1 MKSFLARSTAWL
13 RKMQDRNEKVI
24 DETTMGNIRR
34 LRWLVPMF
42 LAVDLLLL
50 AVFALVPETGSEQRT
65 SWLHGV
71 RTVYLV
77 TAICLVLPL
86 LATWRLSGR
95 AKPDPAIRLVQFFAP
110 LGFVIFTV
118 ALAVIDQ
125 SVTPNITPYVLGSL
139 GVSLLFL
146 LRPVEALVLFAV
158 SYGAF
163 FFGLSLTQA
172 DPTLLLTNRANG
184 FGATLLALVFSI
196 VLWHKNT
203 QYVLL
208 QRELQQRNDAL
219 ENQRAELL
227 WLATRDTLTGL
238 YNRGEFLRLAE
249 LELMRAQR
257 YGGSTSAIVVDLD
270 FFKKINDQY
279 GHPVGDIVLKQ
290 VGECMRAAVR
300 GTDLVARI
308 GGEEFMVL
316 LPQTDVDAAFGLAK
330 KLQLAVEATPIKIS
344 TDLQAKVTASFGVGC
359 MPDGFNGTVAALY
372 AAADNALYEA
382 KRKGRNRVEKTEPDG
397 TLTPSDFQRMRR
409 Q

>member
-1 MKSFLARSTAWL
+1 MPFLARSTAWL
-13 RKMQDRNEKVI
+13 REMQARNERVV

-42 LAVDLLLL
+42 LALDLLLL
-50 AVFALVPETGSEQRT
+50 AVFLLVPETGSLPRT

-71 RTVYLV
+71 RTVYGV
-77 TAICLVLPL
+77 TAVCLMLPL
-86 LATWRLSGR
+86 VVTWRLAGR
-95 AKPDPAIRLVQFFAP
+95 TKPDPAIRLLQFVAP
-110 LGFVIFTV
+110 LTFVLFTV

-139 GVSLLFL
+139 SVSLLFL
-146 LRPVEALVLFAV
+146 LRPGEALALLSV

-163 FFGLSLTQA
+163 YTGLGLTQA

-208 QRELQQRNDAL
+208 QRELQQHNDTL
-219 ENQRAELL
+219 EDQRVELL

-238 YNRGEFLRLAE
+238 YNRGEFMRLAG
-249 LELMRAQR
+249 LELLRAQR
-257 YGGSTSAIVVDLD
+257 YGGNTSAIVVDLD
-270 FFKKINDQY
+270 FFKNVNDVY
-279 GHPVGDIVLKQ
+279 GHPAGDRVLKH

-300 GTDLVARI
+300 GTDIVARI

-316 LPQTDVDAAFGLAK
+316 LPQTDIHAAFGLAS
-330 KLQLAVEATPIKIS
+330 KLQLAVEATAVQIS
-344 TDLQAKVTASFGVGC
+344 AELSVKLTASFGVGC
-359 MPDGFNGTVAALY
+359 MPEGYSGTMAALY